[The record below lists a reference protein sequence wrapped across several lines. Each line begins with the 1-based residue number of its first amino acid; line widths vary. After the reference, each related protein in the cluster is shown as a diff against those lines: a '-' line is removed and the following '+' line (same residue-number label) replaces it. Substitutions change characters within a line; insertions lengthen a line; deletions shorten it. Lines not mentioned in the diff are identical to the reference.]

1 MVQIRQLESKYRLAH
16 INLPRD
22 RLAFQRTHELLVS
35 NDFRE
40 HPTNLLNRI
49 KTEKL
54 AGKLAFDVVYG
65 AAVPLMPTLGVV
77 KPYLSAEAKAFDP
90 RR

>member
-1 MVQIRQLESKYRLAH
+1 MHL
-16 INLPRD
+16 
-22 RLAFQRTHELLVS
+22 
-35 NDFRE
+35 
-40 HPTNLLNRI
+40 TNLLNRI

-54 AGKLAFDVVYG
+54 AGKRAFDVVYG
-65 AAVPLMPTLGVV
+65 AVVPLMHTLGVV

>member
-1 MVQIRQLESKYRLAH
+1 V
-16 INLPRD
+16 
-22 RLAFQRTHELLVS
+22 
-35 NDFRE
+35 
-40 HPTNLLNRI
+40 HPTNLLYGI

-65 AAVPLMPTLGVV
+65 ATVPLMPTLGVV
-77 KPYLSAEAKAFDP
+77 KPYLLAEAKTFDP